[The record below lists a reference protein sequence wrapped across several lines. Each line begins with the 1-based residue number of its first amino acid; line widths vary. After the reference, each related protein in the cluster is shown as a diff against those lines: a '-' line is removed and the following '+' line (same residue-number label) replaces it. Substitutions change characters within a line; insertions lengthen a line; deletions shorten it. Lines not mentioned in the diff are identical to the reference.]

1 MRNLFLVTGGF
12 VCIAGGLVFL
22 PLPTPFGLPL
32 LLIGTALIL
41 AGSALARRYMMGFR
55 TKNDRLHRW
64 MATGERYLPRNLRL
78 ILRRTHPRPTSR
90 TTPPQ

>member
-1 MRNLFLVTGGF
+1 MRGLFLVTGGF
-12 VCIAGGLVFL
+12 MCVGAGLVFL

-41 AGSALARRYMMGFR
+41 AGSALARQIMKHYR

-64 MATGERYLPRNLRL
+64 IAKTERYMPVFVRWPLRQ
-78 ILRRTHPRPTSR
+78 TRPDK
-90 TTPPQ
+90 PGH